1 MDAGKVQQL
10 KSTFQSLAYGT
21 AMEAAARDY
30 QKACARF
37 VHAAALITAAREL
50 VIDQVMYCAQE
61 MLAAG
66 HGSAASTRAVDID
79 DFLDDPELERL
90 HSERLAA
97 LQREVEKRAV
107 LQRKGHGELQEA
119 RAAEALTRDDCVSY
133 TANTI
138 CLLGGAVGPGRT
150 VRKRASGGLGCRQGV
165 CSSCRTTVVCEGVRD
180 WVGRLGAAAGHF
192 WACWALCC
200 VRRVPG
206 CHIACTLWPARDEG
220 RCVLGPHSTR
230 VLDKRGRSSRRYQA
244 VWTRV

>member
-30 QKACARF
+30 QKACTRF
-37 VHAAALITAAREL
+37 VHAAPLISAAREL
-50 VIDQVMYCAQE
+50 LIDQMMYCAQE

-66 HGSAASTRAVDID
+66 HASAASTRAVDID

-119 RAAEALTRDDCVSY
+119 RAAEALTRETCACW
-133 TANTI
+133 TANKS
-138 CLLGGAVGPGRT
+138 CLLGSTTGSGRT
-150 VRKRASGGLGCRQGV
+150 VRKRASGGLGCRQGA
-165 CSSCRTTVVCEGVRD
+165 CSSCRMTVVCEGVRD

-206 CHIACTLWPARDEG
+206 CHIACTLWPAPDEG
-220 RCVLGPHSTR
+220 RHLLGPPNTR
-230 VLDKRGRSSRRYQA
+230 VLDTRCRSSRRYQA
-244 VWTRV
+244 VWKRD